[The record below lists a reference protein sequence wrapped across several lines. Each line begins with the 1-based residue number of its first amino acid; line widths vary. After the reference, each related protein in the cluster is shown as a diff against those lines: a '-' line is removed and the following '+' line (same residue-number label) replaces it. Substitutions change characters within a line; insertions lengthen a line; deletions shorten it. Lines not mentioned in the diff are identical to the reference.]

1 MCSFEG
7 TCMNCRNA
15 IQICASGS
23 VGGARPCQGRGRGFE
38 SRLALSLIKKRYPIG
53 YLFFIKSNPGRAR
66 SSSVSEDIKPSSVRA
81 KRWSTGPTAPS
92 RALKKTFNRMSFFTL
107 QKSNLLAFF
116 SLLCYINYRHMS
128 ITKVRCFHGQTYKM
142 PANLHRTG
150 L

>member
-1 MCSFEG
+1 MREWLSWWS
-7 TCMNCRNA
+7 TTLPR
-15 IQICASGS
+15 SGS
-23 VGGARPCQGRGRGFE
+23 RVRVP
-38 SRLALSLIKKRYPIG
+38 SRAFFNKKEISNRIS
-53 YLFFIKSNPGRAR
+53 FFIKSNPGRAR